1 MNPLLPPTTNSDS
14 AATRRNDRGACDRSV
29 RSLRQAVSGVVV
41 LATCDEVR
49 LKTRA
54 EPRGQHP
61 HRLAAR
67 TAVSID
73 ALPYTIETA
82 TSARAS

>member
-14 AATRRNDRGACDRSV
+14 AATRRNDRGACDRTV

-41 LATCDEVR
+41 RATCDAVR

-54 EPRGQHP
+54 EPRGQHL

-67 TAVSID
+67 PHRRLSRRIT
-73 ALPYTIETA
+73 L
-82 TSARAS
+82 